1 MTRALLLLSQPRR
14 IHPQRC
20 LLCPLVRSADSSLP
34 FLFGET
40 DDDELLL
47 RVEACWCSSLGP
59 WEESLYKN
67 IHRTPLTEVKHRA
80 PVKDFRCFLSMF
92 ETVLPHEALDAVLLG
107 ARIVCSQ
114 LQNAERHNEHHQ
126 KKHTRRQW
134 FAKCGSLS
142 ESCHAG
148 DTAPSLNHL
157 LVCSYSHTT
166 QVSSQTALL
175 IQVLAA
181 SSLVCHSQK
190 ISDRSSPTEAQP
202 TLAIVIVEAA

>member
-1 MTRALLLLSQPRR
+1 M
-14 IHPQRC
+14 
-20 LLCPLVRSADSSLP
+20 
-34 FLFGET
+34 
-40 DDDELLL
+40 
-47 RVEACWCSSLGP
+47 
-59 WEESLYKN
+59 YNN

-80 PVKDFRCFLSMF
+80 SVKDFRCFCSML
-92 ETVLPHEALDAVLLG
+92 ETVLPHEALDAVLVG

-148 DTAPSLNHL
+148 NTAPSLNRI

-166 QVSSQTALL
+166 QVSPQTALL

-181 SSLVCHSQK
+181 SSLVCHSLIVRLPLRHSQLLQ
-190 ISDRSSPTEAQP
+190 SSSWKRPDALSTPSLRAGSAGLICTPLQDVSVF
-202 TLAIVIVEAA
+202 LGD